1 MREIKRLKCNNQCM
15 VTNMSKGTRCSI
27 EIKYENIDLTLKTKC
42 LTSDGHL
49 KKYDVM
55 V

>member
-1 MREIKRLKCNNQCM
+1 MNQIKRITEIQNRKIINL
-15 VTNMSKGTRCSI
+15 SKGTHCSI
-27 EIKYENIDLTLKTKC
+27 EFKYENIDLTLKTKW

-49 KKYDVM
+49 MKYDVM

>member
-1 MREIKRLKCNNQCM
+1 MRGIKRLKCNNQCV
-15 VTNMSKGTRCSI
+15 VTNLSNGTRCSI
-27 EIKYENIDLTLKTKC
+27 EIKYENIDLTLKTKW